1 MTKLTGL
8 ELYVLTDTLV
18 HSLSFGGYWTGSA
31 TQEARKDVVEKLQ
44 MIMNEMEVGLSPEEG
59 ND

>member
-18 HSLSFGGYWTGSA
+18 HSLSFGEYWTGSA
-31 TQEARKDVVEKLQ
+31 TQEARKDVVKKLQ
-44 MIMNEMEVGLSPEEG
+44 MIMNEMEVGFSPEEG
-59 ND
+59 NE